1 MTNTPHHILVAEN
14 NRSMAAVLQF
24 NLAAAGF
31 RVTLAQNGRQA
42 LELAQENDFDL
53 VLTDYGMPEMVG
65 AELLRHL
72 RRDDRY
78 VKTPLIL
85 MSAFCNDLDLRRLKD
100 ELSLAAIFA
109 KPFGIAE
116 LVGTITAHLAPNAG
130 LPLTATM
137 HAAEMGPAM
146 QAGEEVPP
154 K

>member
-65 AELLRHL
+65 TELFRQL

-78 VKTPLIL
+78 AKTPLIL
-85 MSAFCNDLDLRRLKD
+85 VSALCNDLDLPNLSAELK
-100 ELSLAAIFA
+100 LAAIFW
-109 KPFGIAE
+109 KPFDSAE
-116 LVGTITAHLAPNAG
+116 LVATIREY
-130 LPLTATM
+130 LT
-137 HAAEMGPAM
+137 PDVV
-146 QAGEEVPP
+146 QPV
-154 K
+154 